1 MTNEEIQK
9 LKAAGIDDATIQ
21 SIAAEDAAK
30 QVPSA
35 MQTQGPVAPEAL
47 PEVDV
52 TKPSE
57 TLRNAQ
63 AAGVPTTNPGSWM
76 TDALAIGQ
84 GLMPSGV
91 GDTLMKLGEGALAYQ
106 GIKGWRENSAARASQ
121 AAAELA
127 REQGIQQ
134 RAAQKAAQQA
144 AQQAAQGVRP
154 VVPTAMPTAAA
165 TGVSPVAPQAMPPAQ
180 APMQQPSMMQ
190 RGMDMANKVRQ
201 AAAQRITNLPAMGE
215 MLPAAGEA
223 LSGAARFAGRAL
235 GPASLA
241 LQTTDLGPKTPQVGR
256 MRGMEINP
264 LTGAPWTPD
273 QIKQYEANSMMFD
286 QQFAQPQ
293 MRR

>member
-9 LKAAGIDDATIQ
+9 LKDAGIDDATIQ

-63 AAGVPTTNPGSWM
+63 AAGVPTTNEGSYLA
-76 TDALAIGQ
+76 DAAAIGAAAAPYVVPTVLTGA
-84 GLMPSGV
+84 GLYGAAKV
-91 GDTLMKLGEGALAYQ
+91 GGWGRNLVNTLGQ
-106 GIKGWRENSAARASQ
+106 GINAMNAQSMAAQHAAEGIADRAAVQQGVMTAQEMAQRQAARE
-121 AAAELA
+121 AAAAAA
-127 REQGIQQ
+127 RG
-134 RAAQKAAQQA
+134 
-144 AQQAAQGVRP
+144 P
-154 VVPTAMPTAAA
+154 VVPQGTSM
-165 TGVSPVAPQAMPPAQ
+165 SQ
-180 APMQQPSMMQ
+180 APKPRPNIIQQ
-190 RGMDMANKVRQ
+190 GMDMAGKVRQ
-201 AAAQRITNLPAMGE
+201 AAAQRITN
-215 MLPAAGEA
+215 LPAAGEA
-223 LSGAARFAGRAL
+223 LSGAARFAGRVL

-286 QQFAQPQ
+286 QQLAQPQ